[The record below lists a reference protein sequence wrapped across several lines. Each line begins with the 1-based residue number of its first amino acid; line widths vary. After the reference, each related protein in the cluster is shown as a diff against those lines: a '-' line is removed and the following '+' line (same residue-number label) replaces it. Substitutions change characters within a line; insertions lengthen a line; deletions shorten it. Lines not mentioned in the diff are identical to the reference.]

1 MGIFTGSY
9 LSHLYL
15 FIFVGVRA
23 APLWD
28 SSVRQFVGMLTITD
42 FIRVL
47 HAMYHD
53 SAGRMSELE
62 EHRIET
68 WRRRFLQDKQPLIN
82 IDPDASLFDAICS
95 LVNNRIHRLPI
106 IDQQTGNVLHILTH
120 KRILKFLFLYV
131 SNDIYMIMMFIIV
144 FNTVYYLIASI
155 VFYCIFR

>member
-1 MGIFTGSY
+1 MLI
-9 LSHLYL
+9 
-15 FIFVGVRA
+15 IGVRA

-68 WRRRFLQDKQPLIN
+68 WRRRFLQDKQPLIY

-95 LVNNRIHRLPI
+95 LVTNRIHRLPI
-106 IDQQTGNVLHILTH
+106 IDQHTGNVLHILTH

-131 SNDIYMIMMFIIV
+131 RENFKHSFV
-144 FNTVYYLIASI
+144 FNYQTINLLCMKIMVVKLS
-155 VFYCIFR
+155 V